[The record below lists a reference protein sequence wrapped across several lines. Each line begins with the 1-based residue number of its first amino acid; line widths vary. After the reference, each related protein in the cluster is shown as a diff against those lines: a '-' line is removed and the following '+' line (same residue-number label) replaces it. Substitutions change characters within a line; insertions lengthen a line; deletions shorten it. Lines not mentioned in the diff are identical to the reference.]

1 MSPAVKRVSESG
13 TIQACSSRFRSL
25 LHSPC
30 LSHSCHNGYREQGG
44 FCVKRTTLRSVA
56 LRAPYMH
63 NASIATLAEPVRH
76 YETGG
81 IDRPSRSLMLLPI
94 QLTDLERL
102 DLVAFMETLNGD
114 GESPRPSR

>member
-1 MSPAVKRVSESG
+1 MLEVGMSPAVKRVSESG

-63 NASIATLAEPVRH
+63 NA
-76 YETGG
+76 
-81 IDRPSRSLMLLPI
+81 RPSRSLMLLPI
-94 QLTDLERL
+94 QLTDPERL
-102 DLVAFMETLNGD
+102 DLVVFMETLNGD

>member
-1 MSPAVKRVSESG
+1 MLEVGMSPAVKRVSESG

-63 NASIATLAEPVRH
+63 NASIAALAEPVRH

-81 IDRPSRSLMLLPI
+81 IDPQVVRHAASNPANRPRATRPSCVYGNI
-94 QLTDLERL
+94 EW
-102 DLVAFMETLNGD
+102 
-114 GESPRPSR
+114 